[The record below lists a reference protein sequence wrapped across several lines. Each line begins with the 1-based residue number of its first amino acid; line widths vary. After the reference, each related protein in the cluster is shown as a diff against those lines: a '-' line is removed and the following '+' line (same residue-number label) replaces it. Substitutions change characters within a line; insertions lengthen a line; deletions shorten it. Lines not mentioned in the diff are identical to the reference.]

1 MKAKEKFLVPI
12 LLTLLSIPAY
22 GSSVIEGGLGVKLG
36 GSFSGTE
43 IIGNTTGEVPIY
55 KFSPS
60 KPLPKLDRYGVIVTP
75 KTRKIV
81 EIWAW
86 SADMGSTAA
95 CKEQLERFE
104 VVFDKKYGG
113 HKSNAITFGENV
125 IYRHLESKISINCPI
140 SFGSEPLYLQ
150 YSSDAMEKLRLSES
164 VDEEDF
170 GDI

>member
-36 GSFSGTE
+36 DSFSGTE

-86 SADMGSTAA
+86 SVDMGSTAA

-104 VVFDKKYGG
+104 IAFDKKYGG
-113 HKSNAITFGENV
+113 HKSNAITFGETV
-125 IYRHLESKISINCPI
+125 IYRHLENKISINCPI
-140 SFGSEPLYLQ
+140 SFGSEPLYVQ
-150 YSSDAMEKLRLSES
+150 YSSDEMEKLRLGES
-164 VDEEDF
+164 IDEDDF

>member
-1 MKAKEKFLVPI
+1 MEAKPKFLVPI
-12 LLTLLSIPAY
+12 FLTLLSIPAY

-86 SADMGSTAA
+86 SVDMGSTAA

-104 VVFDKKYGG
+104 IAFDKKYGG
-113 HKSNAITFGENV
+113 HKSNAITFGETV
-125 IYRHLESKISINCPI
+125 IYRHLENKISINCPI
-140 SFGSEPLYLQ
+140 SFGSEPLYVQ
-150 YSSDAMEKLRLSES
+150 YSSDEMEKLRLGES
-164 VDEEDF
+164 IDEDDF

>member
-81 EIWAW
+81 AIWAW

-104 VVFDKKYGG
+104 IAFDKKYGG
-113 HKSNAITFGENV
+113 HKSNAITFGETV
-125 IYRHLESKISINCPI
+125 IYRHLENKISINCPI
-140 SFGSEPLYLQ
+140 SFGSEPLYVQ
-150 YSSDAMEKLRLSES
+150 YSSDEMEKLRLGES
-164 VDEEDF
+164 IDEDDF

>member
-86 SADMGSTAA
+86 SVDMGSTAA

-104 VVFDKKYGG
+104 IAFDKKYGG
-113 HKSNAITFGENV
+113 HKSNAITFGETV
-125 IYRHLESKISINCPI
+125 IYRHLENKISINCPI
-140 SFGSEPLYLQ
+140 SFGSEPLYVQ
-150 YSSDAMEKLRLSES
+150 YSSDEMEKLRLGES
-164 VDEEDF
+164 IDEDDF

>member
-1 MKAKEKFLVPI
+1 MTLNAKFLI
-12 LLTLLSIPAY
+12 TFWLLSFSTSAFS
-22 GSSVIEGGLGVKLG
+22 GSVIEGGLGVKLG
-36 GSFSGTE
+36 DYFSGSKV
-43 IIGNTTGEVPIY
+43 IGNTTSEVPIY
-55 KFSPS
+55 EFRPS

-104 VVFDKKYGG
+104 IAFDKKYGG
-113 HKSNAITFGENV
+113 HKSNAITFGETV
-125 IYRHLESKISINCPI
+125 IYRHLENKISINCPI
-140 SFGSEPLYLQ
+140 SFGSEPLYVQ
-150 YSSDAMEKLRLSES
+150 YSSDEMEKLRLGES
-164 VDEEDF
+164 VDDDDF

>member
-1 MKAKEKFLVPI
+1 MTLNAKFLI
-12 LLTLLSIPAY
+12 TFWLLSLSTSAF
-22 GSSVIEGGLGVKLG
+22 SESVIEGGLGVKLG
-36 GSFSGTE
+36 DYFSGSKV
-43 IIGNTTGEVPIY
+43 IGNTTSEVPIY
-55 KFSPS
+55 EFSPS

-104 VVFDKKYGG
+104 IAFDKKYGG
-113 HKSNAITFGENV
+113 HKSNAITFGETV
-125 IYRHLESKISINCPI
+125 IYRHLENKISINCPI
-140 SFGSEPLYLQ
+140 SFGSEPLYVQ
-150 YSSDAMEKLRLSES
+150 YSSDEMEKLRLGES
-164 VDEEDF
+164 VDEDDF